1 MAHVASSSALL
12 GAVLTG
18 ARALHPAR
26 ARPPC
31 AARAADFPTPE
42 LDVPS
47 NANYQEAKALS
58 AKLASNEAA
67 EPLGVVVVGG
77 GLAGLSCAKYLA
89 DAGHVPVVLERG
101 DVLGGKVSAW
111 QDADG
116 DRIETGLHIFFGA
129 WSPT

>member
-1 MAHVASSSALL
+1 M
-12 GAVLTG
+12 
-18 ARALHPAR
+18 
-26 ARPPC
+26 
-31 AARAADFPTPE
+31 
-42 LDVPS
+42 PS

-67 EPLGVVVVGG
+67 EPKRVVVVGG

-116 DRIETGLHIFFGA
+116 DWIETGSISSSA
-129 WSPT
+129 RIPT